1 MTAAPED
8 DKHKRKMENRKAVQD
23 AEVATKTIEKGLL
36 IVNTGPGKGKTTAA
50 MGLALRALGHGWH
63 VGIVQWVKGT
73 WHTGEKP
80 ALEKFGDLVELHA
93 LGHGFTWNTQDKAR
107 DIADC
112 EAAWAIA
119 KRMMADP
126 KFKLLVLDEL
136 NIALRYDYLPL
147 AEVVATLAARRPD
160 LHIVV
165 TGRNA
170 KPELIAIAD
179 TVTEMGAVKHHFA
192 AGVKT
197 QVGIEH

>member
-1 MTAAPED
+1 MTATDDPER
-8 DKHKRKMENRKAVQD
+8 HKMKMEKRKAVQD
-23 AEVATKTIEKGLL
+23 AEVAGKTIEKGLL

-50 MGLALRALGHGWH
+50 MGLALRALGHGWKI
-63 VGIVQWVKGT
+63 GIVQFIKGA
-73 WHTGEKP
+73 WATGERT
-80 ALEKFGDLVELHA
+80 ALETFGDRVEFHA
-93 LGHGFTWNTQDKAR
+93 LGQGFTWNTQDKTR
-107 DIADC
+107 DIAAC
-112 EAAWAIA
+112 VKAWEKA
-119 KRMMADP
+119 KELIADP
-126 KFKLLVLDEL
+126 KFGLVILDEL

-147 AEVVATLAARRPD
+147 ADVVAALAARRPS
-160 LHIVV
+160 LHVVV